1 MSDDFEDDDGRKVA
15 MMKTAVKVEKSL
27 PSLGTS
33 RRTQGYCSILVT
45 LAATW

>member
-1 MSDDFEDDDGRKVA
+1 MVMVIRLP
-15 MMKTAVKVEKSL
+15 MMKIAVNPEQSL

-45 LAATW
+45 LAVTW